1 MSINGGEMTMI
12 WNPWKEIKRLEI
24 ELELLQERHELLKT
38 KHQIQTEMLKH
49 AQKNDVRGKDGR
61 FKKAD

>member
-1 MSINGGEMTMI
+1 MI
-12 WNPWKEIKRLEI
+12 WNPWKEIKRLTI

-49 AQKNDVRGKDGR
+49 FQKNDVRGKDGR